1 MALLCARCRA
11 SLLAVLALLL
21 AARPTHAQGDEAQL
35 GAHGAAARGASNGL
49 TQLLQWSLDHTD
61 LEALHE
67 RAEAIRDAGGGGE
80 GNEPIAAKANSAAAA
95 PLTPERL
102 AELRQFVD
110 MALTEPNLVE
120 LMGEALAVAT
130 NGTVDMSIRRKALL
144 NLQEWVEDIDA
155 AKDLR
160 DGTNVG
166 LPNGT
171 SGYAPLLR
179 LLAGAAS
186 EGGGLYGGLQ
196 DADKAPAD
204 PKVELDVLGIIR
216 VENGAAAEA
225 AAIESLQEVAAWVLG
240 TAVQNAAEMQDHLVE
255 LGSVQLLLSIL
266 SKSSSADL
274 HAKVRENKQRKTQQT
289 QEKAT

>member
-11 SLLAVLALLL
+11 SLLAVVALLL

-80 GNEPIAAKANSAAAA
+80 GNVPIAAKARSAAA

-102 AELRQFVD
+102 SELRQFVD
-110 MALTEPNLVE
+110 TALTEPNLVE

-130 NGTVDMSIRRKALL
+130 NATVDMSIRRKALL

-160 DGTNVG
+160 DGTHVG

-171 SGYAPLLR
+171 SGYTPLLR

-196 DADKAPAD
+196 DADKPPAD

-216 VENGAAAEA
+216 MENGAAAEA
-225 AAIESLQEVAAWVLG
+225 AASESLQEVAAWVLG

-255 LGSVQLLLSIL
+255 LKSVQLLLFIL

-274 HAKVRENKQRKTQQT
+274 HAKVRENKQRKKQQK
-289 QEKAT
+289 QETAK

>member
-1 MALLCARCRA
+1 M
-11 SLLAVLALLL
+11 
-21 AARPTHAQGDEAQL
+21 
-35 GAHGAAARGASNGL
+35 
-49 TQLLQWSLDHTD
+49 
-61 LEALHE
+61 
-67 RAEAIRDAGGGGE
+67 
-80 GNEPIAAKANSAAAA
+80 
-95 PLTPERL
+95 
-102 AELRQFVD
+102 
-110 MALTEPNLVE
+110 
-120 LMGEALAVAT
+120 
-130 NGTVDMSIRRKALL
+130 
-144 NLQEWVEDIDA
+144 
-155 AKDLR
+155 
-160 DGTNVG
+160 G

-179 LLAGAAS
+179 VLAGAAS

-274 HAKVRENKQRKTQQT
+274 HAKVRENKQRKTQQK